1 MSNAGDLFWGWILN
15 DCVVRLKKELGN
27 NWLVFTSTTKCE
39 IKQFVK
45 KMYTKGWWAW
55 KTFFCWSKPVAFF
68 AVLVAVTIAVA
79 QYIEAGFLPCFL
91 APVKKQHHNTTTEQ
105 QNFDTSAPQPSEEE
119 YFYPTIEERCIL
131 RIIYTQFYNINT
143 CKIMSLKI
151 HVCSQFYT
159 WYHVRLVQIM
169 EIMTI
174 NSAPHIWVVLVIGW
188 IKFPTRHDQSEALPR
203 SG

>member
-1 MSNAGDLFWGWILN
+1 MSFNLSNAGDLFWGWILN
-15 DCVVRLKKELGN
+15 VNDCIVRLKKELGN
-27 NWLVFTSTTKCE
+27 NWLLFTSTTKCE

-105 QNFDTSAPQPSEEE
+105 QNFGTPPRQPSEEE
-119 YFYPTIEERCIL
+119 YFYPTIKERYIL
-131 RIIYTQFYNINT
+131 RIIYT
-143 CKIMSLKI
+143 
-151 HVCSQFYT
+151 
-159 WYHVRLVQIM
+159 
-169 EIMTI
+169 
-174 NSAPHIWVVLVIGW
+174 
-188 IKFPTRHDQSEALPR
+188 
-203 SG
+203 